1 MSNSSASHRIPGSG
15 PKGPCRKPTRTLV
28 IQRLIIG
35 CLLICLQLQTCMLTG
50 ALLLGSR
57 HTHQD
62 TTALLMATDPM
73 EGWQDFR
80 QVSHDDSTRAS
91 RQASEAEHASMHLEG
106 ERHHHD
112 AAEPGLVRDEASVAE
127 ETAASEFAQSDAGG
141 VYIKAA
147 LTPEVAPAI
156 EIYRSMWVTL
166 SLSSIS
172 GPCPWRIERPPQ
184 VSRAPGVMPT

>member
-1 MSNSSASHRIPGSG
+1 MSNSSASHRIPSSRS
-15 PKGPCRKPTRTLV
+15 KGPCRKPTRTLV
-28 IQRLIIG
+28 IQQLITG
-35 CLLICLQLQTCMLTG
+35 CILVCLQLQACMLNGT
-50 ALLLGSR
+50 LLLGSR
-57 HTHQD
+57 HTHQE
-62 TTALLMATDPM
+62 TTILLIATDPM

-91 RQASEAEHASMHLEG
+91 RQASEAEHTSMHLEG

-112 AAEPGLVRDEASVAE
+112 AAEPGVVRDDASLAE
-127 ETAASEFAQSDAGG
+127 ETAASEFAQSDAGA

-147 LTPEVAPAI
+147 LTPEVAPAV

-166 SLSSIS
+166 SLPSVP

-184 VSRAPGVMPT
+184 VFRAPGAMLT

>member
-1 MSNSSASHRIPGSG
+1 
-15 PKGPCRKPTRTLV
+15 
-28 IQRLIIG
+28 
-35 CLLICLQLQTCMLTG
+35 MLTG

-62 TTALLMATDPM
+62 TTVLLMATDPM